1 MHLPTARSR
10 DRSVP
15 LPRPL
20 HYRVAMKKKTRRKLI
35 VRSET
40 LRVLD
45 HSHLTQAVGGSV
57 VPERESGEKQC
68 TLPAV
73 ATAVC
78 A

>member
-1 MHLPTARSR
+1 M
-10 DRSVP
+10 
-15 LPRPL
+15 
-20 HYRVAMKKKTRRKLI
+20 KKTRRKLI

-68 TLPAV
+68 TLLAV